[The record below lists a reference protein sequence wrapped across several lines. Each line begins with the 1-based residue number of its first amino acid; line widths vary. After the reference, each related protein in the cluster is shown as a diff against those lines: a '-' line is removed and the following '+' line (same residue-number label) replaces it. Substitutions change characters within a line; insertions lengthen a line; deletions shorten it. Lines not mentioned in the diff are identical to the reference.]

1 MVEFELKNK
10 KGKVKVNSNEVK
22 EILGLRPD
30 FEYVQ
35 DITNSI
41 NQNNIMAFDCRL
53 SPDIFNL
60 EDIEELG
67 EELLDKIDESYFD
80 VFFEDVRSYLKD
92 ATDEIEEEF
101 QEKYKLDNITC
112 FFDIYN
118 IDDSFTDFKFVF
130 IVSFESI
137 KIASIKN
144 LSSIVGQRQL
154 IGASK
159 FYS

>member
-22 EILGLRPD
+22 EILGSRPD

-67 EELLDKIDESYFD
+67 EELLEKIDESYFD

>member
-67 EELLDKIDESYFD
+67 EELLEKIDESYFD

>member
-67 EELLDKIDESYFD
+67 EELLEKIDESYFD

-101 QEKYKLDNITC
+101 QEKYKVDNITC